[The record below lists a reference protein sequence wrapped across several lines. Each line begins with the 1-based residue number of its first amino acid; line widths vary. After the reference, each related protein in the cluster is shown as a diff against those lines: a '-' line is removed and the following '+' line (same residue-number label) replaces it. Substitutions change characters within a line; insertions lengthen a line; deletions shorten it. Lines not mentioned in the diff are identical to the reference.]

1 MNTTV
6 RMKASQI
13 YKDWHVIDAAGRSLG
28 RVASEAAILLRGKH
42 KPTYEP
48 HLDDGDFVII
58 VNASQ
63 VKVTGRKA
71 EQNRYYSHSGY
82 PGGLRTRTFE
92 QQFAR
97 FPDRVVEDAVKGML
111 PGGSLGEAIARHL
124 KVYAGP
130 RHPHKSQ
137 ITGSQK
143 AQSVRSAL
151 VADAAMETTKPPR
164 LRPLSIP
171 DVAVA
176 PVRRVVAAPAPKPAL
191 ASAPKAVE
199 APVTEA
205 PVAEAAPVAAE
216 PRKPAARAAK
226 APAKAAAPAAKA
238 TAAKAPTKAATPAAK
253 ATAAKAP
260 TKAAAPAAK
269 ATAAKAPTKAAAPAA
284 KATAAKALTKAAAP
298 AKAAPARAAKAT
310 AEAPKP
316 AMKKAADVE
325 PPTAEAPKPRTTR
338 KKAEPATEASA
349 AEEKKPARRR
359 TAAAKTEE

>member
-13 YKDWHVIDAAGRSLG
+13 YKDWHVIDAAGRPLG

-71 EQNRYYSHSGY
+71 EQNKYYTHSGY

-97 FPDRVVEDAVKGML
+97 FPDRVIEAAVKGML
-111 PGGSLGEAIARHL
+111 PGGPLGEAIARHL

-130 RHPHKSQ
+130 KHPHQSQ

-143 AQSVRSAL
+143 ARSVRSAL
-151 VADAAMETTKPPR
+151 AVDTALVTTKPPR

-171 DVAVA
+171 DMVVER
-176 PVRRVVAAPAPKPAL
+176 VKRVVATAAPKPAR
-191 ASAPKAVE
+191 ARAPKAAETPVAE
-199 APVTEA
+199 APA
-205 PVAEAAPVAAE
+205 AEAAPVAE

-226 APAKAAAPAAKA
+226 APAKAAAPAV
-238 TAAKAPTKAATPAAK
+238 
-253 ATAAKAP
+253 
-260 TKAAAPAAK
+260 KAAAPAAK
-269 ATAAKAPTKAAAPAA
+269 A
-284 KATAAKALTKAAAP
+284 
-298 AKAAPARAAKAT
+298 PARAAKPA

-316 AMKKAADVE
+316 ARKKAAE
-325 PPTAEAPKPRTTR
+325 AEATAAEAKPRTTR
-338 KKAEPATEASA
+338 KKAEPAAEASA